1 MEDQLQFNISTSKLK
16 MRRAIIDDDKQ
27 EHGQKNRSNSGV
39 AESNTNSLPD
49 TEAKAEER
57 VLKVHKK
64 NFVFKNRPLG
74 FRIEVAGKGDLPKSN
89 IYRYVCIPTT
99 NTELLSK
106 GIPAGSG
113 ILNINGV
120 DISKPD
126 TPLKFVVT
134 ELQKLK
140 NQPVKITFGV
150 VKKTI
155 IEDPLHYQEEAY
167 WKTNDCLDVF
177 NCGLNTYHEAS

>member
-1 MEDQLQFNISTSKLK
+1 MYSHHKYRCVGSIFPVFSLNI
-16 MRRAIIDDDKQ
+16 
-27 EHGQKNRSNSGV
+27 
-39 AESNTNSLPD
+39 
-49 TEAKAEER
+49 
-57 VLKVHKK
+57 
-64 NFVFKNRPLG
+64 VFLYT
-74 FRIEVAGKGDLPKSN
+74 L
-89 IYRYVCIPTT
+89 
-99 NTELLSK
+99 TELLSK